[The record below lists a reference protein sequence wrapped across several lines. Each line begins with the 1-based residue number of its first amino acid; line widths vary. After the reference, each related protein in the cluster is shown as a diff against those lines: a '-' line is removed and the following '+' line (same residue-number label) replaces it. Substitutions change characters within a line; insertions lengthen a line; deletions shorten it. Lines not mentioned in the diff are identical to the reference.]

1 MQTGF
6 MQRMSSLYRFSERPA
21 QFIMDSLMVLL
32 AVILSAA
39 WPIGYSLQ
47 ELAKKKDNSEQA
59 AP

>member
-1 MQTGF
+1 
-6 MQRMSSLYRFSERPA
+6 
-21 QFIMDSLMVLL
+21 MDSLMVLL

-47 ELAKKKDNSEQA
+47 ELAKKKDNSEHA